1 MKKKELV
8 TAVAEKSGLTRK
20 DAQAAVD
27 ALVDTIEE
35 ALAAG
40 DNVQIFGFGT
50 FEVRERKA
58 RFGRNPKKPEEVIK
72 IDAAKKPVFKPGK
85 LLKDAIN
92 K

>member
-8 TAVAEKSGLTRK
+8 TAVAEKSGIMKK
-20 DAQAAVD
+20 DAQAVID
-27 ALVDTIEE
+27 ALVDIIEE

-50 FEVRERKA
+50 FEVRERKP
-58 RFGRNPKKPEEVIK
+58 RIGRNPKKPEEVIK
-72 IDAAKKPVFKPGK
+72 IDAAKKPAFKPGK